1 MAEKKAA
8 ALFVSALDD
17 VAWLLNIRGSDID
30 CASALLRRADDA
42 DNPTPFAYVLL
53 TEDKITLFAQES
65 AIDGETR
72 QYLADERV
80 EVAAYGSVVDA
91 LRSYGGSLDGER
103 KVLVGQ
109 TASLAIAEAVGL
121 DKIEVVH
128 SPVAELKAIKNSVE
142 LAGFRACHIRDGA
155 ALCAFFAWLE
165 EQLHGGTE
173 LDEAQAAD
181 KLEAYRAQ
189 QDLFRGLS
197 FTTISSTSANC
208 AIIHYSP
215 PAVGSAKIDRDQI
228 YLCDSGGQ

>member
-1 MAEKKAA
+1 M
-8 ALFVSALDD
+8 LV
-17 VAWLLNIRGSDID
+17 
-30 CASALLRRADDA
+30 
-42 DNPTPFAYVLL
+42 
-53 TEDKITLFAQES
+53 TEDAVTLFAQES
-65 AIDGETR
+65 AINEETR
-72 QYLADERV
+72 KYLADERV
-80 EVAAYGSVVDA
+80 EIAAYGSVVEQ
-91 LRSYGGSLDGER
+91 LRSYGASIDGER

-109 TASLAIAEAVGL
+109 TASLAVAEAVGL

-165 EQLHGGTE
+165 EQLHNGVE

-181 KLEAYRAQ
+181 KLEAYRSQ

-197 FTTISSTSANC
+197 FTTISSTGSNA

-215 PAVGSAKIDRDQI
+215 PATGSAKVDRDQI

>member
-1 MAEKKAA
+1 MRLRCTVAA
-8 ALFVSALDD
+8 DH
-17 VAWLLNIRGSDID
+17 
-30 CASALLRRADDA
+30 A

-53 TEDKITLFAQES
+53 TEDTATLFAQES
-65 AIDGETR
+65 AIDSETR
-72 QYLADERV
+72 QYLTDERV
-80 EVAAYGSVVDA
+80 DIAAYGSVVEA
-91 LRSYGGSLDGER
+91 LRTYGASIDGQR

-109 TASLAIAEAVGL
+109 TASLAVAEALGL

-128 SPVAELKAIKNSVE
+128 SPVAELKAVKNSVE

-165 EQLHGGTE
+165 EQLHNGNE

-181 KLEAYRAQ
+181 KLESYRSQ

-197 FTTISSTSANC
+197 FTTISSTAGNC
-208 AIIHYSP
+208 SIIHYSP
-215 PAVGSAKIDRDQI
+215 PAVGSAKIDRNAI